1 MGNSIFIYVEQLEML
16 AFFSGYPLVYYLV
29 RILTRNTSYK
39 NIRGAELVSILPF
52 AYALIGTLYLGLQLK
67 NLYPDYSI
75 ENVRHRIQQP
85 YLYIWALLS
94 LLFWISF
101 IAQRKILSVLHS
113 LVFFFIIVKDLFF
126 RLTGLIVDRDILKN
140 DMKVYS
146 VSVVLNLAAFILLAL
161 LIFLIS
167 FRKKY
172 LKSWSF
178 DIWNFQVLF
187 RFYFAIPISLTLVT
201 CPYDNY
207 QEQRWN
213 LRISLR

>member
-85 YLYIWALLS
+85 YLVIWTLLS
-94 LLFWISF
+94 ILFWIPSLPKR
-101 IAQRKILSVLHS
+101 QILSVLHG

-146 VSVVLNLAAFILLAL
+146 VSVVLNLAAFILLAF

-172 LKSWSF
+172 LKS
-178 DIWNFQVLF
+178 
-187 RFYFAIPISLTLVT
+187 
-201 CPYDNY
+201 
-207 QEQRWN
+207 
-213 LRISLR
+213 

>member
-207 QEQRWN
+207 QEHRWN
-213 LRISLR
+213 LRISLQ